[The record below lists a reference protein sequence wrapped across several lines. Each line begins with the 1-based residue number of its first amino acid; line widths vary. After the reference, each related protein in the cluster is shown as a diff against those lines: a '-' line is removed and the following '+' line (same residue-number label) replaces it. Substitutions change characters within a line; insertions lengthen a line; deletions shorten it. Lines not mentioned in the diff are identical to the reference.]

1 MRLVNSAETW
11 QKVYQAF
18 QQVNFSAWDFNTIK
32 QSLVDYLKLY
42 YPEDFNDF
50 IESDEL
56 ITLLELFAYVGELM
70 AYRYDLDAHENLL
83 PVANIK
89 ASVLR
94 LAKLISY
101 NASRNLPARGLV
113 KITSISTTETI
124 FDSKGNALANKI
136 IFWDDPN
143 NSNWKDQFI
152 LVMNRILEQNFGTV
166 TPADRVQV
174 QDVVFELYGM
184 NNQPL
189 ATETVPYTI
198 SVSGNQY
205 PMELVS
211 SELNEYGPIEK
222 RPQLNQLMNVM
233 YLNDGLG
240 DSSDNTGFF
249 FYTKQG
255 SLQRTLTTFDGVTPN
270 QTFTVAIDNSNE
282 IDVWLNN
289 IDPTTGKIIVGTNSL
304 LTYKEGEWEQ
314 VDVANAQNILFN
326 TNKNRN
332 KYEVETLDSDQLR
345 LIFGDGQFANIPSGT
360 FEVWT
365 RTSANADLVIPTSSI
380 QNLASTLLYQDN
392 QLNQQTFS
400 FTFSLVD
407 TIQNAAISEDIEH
420 IRRVAPSV
428 YYTQDRMV
436 NGRDYNEFPLQDNSI
451 LKLRSI
457 NRTFAGDSK
466 YIAWHDASE
475 YYENVKM
482 YGNDLVIYF
491 NTQDNYT
498 LVNNSDLPSSD
509 GGANTARINAMIDN
523 YIQPL
528 LYSDNIYLRMLLEG
542 VAPANVRRT
551 FTSTERTNI
560 SNALLNA
567 MNSSPALFYLN
578 YDAATDVWS
587 VLVTNV
593 LQSDYWIIVTS
604 YANGNFNLTYR
615 GNQIVAHSEEMS
627 FWVTNNDTTVL
638 NYDTLNNLY
647 DTIVLLKANIG
658 YKPYGTNTCQP
669 VTPLVPSIL
678 TTNYNYYVVKQLVV
692 DTGTTAGSVSEHDL
706 VILPYDDN
714 NDGIPDCVGLSYLIN
729 QDSAFGD
736 IDYVYFQRTLTDEN
750 GYSRWYY
757 REATE
762 DNIAAYDADAAANT
776 GLWKREYG
784 KANLNFLWLHSTP
797 RYHLVDPSPSNLID
811 MYILTRGYYSN
822 LKLWLSNRLSEE
834 PEAPSSFDLRN
845 SYNYLLDNKMDT
857 DTVILHSGLIKIIIG
872 QHANDELKA
881 SLKVIKSP
889 NSTLTNNQIKTLIV
903 DAVIEFFDVNY
914 WEFGETFYFPELGNY
929 IQTKLPV
936 DINAVVLV
944 PLNQNNVF
952 GDMFQVTANADEI
965 IQPSISVNDI
975 DIVES
980 LDPRT
985 LRSNL

>member
-56 ITLLELFAYVGELM
+56 IAILELFAYIGELM

-94 LAKLISY
+94 LAKIISY

-113 KITSISTTETI
+113 KITSISTTEKI

-166 TPADRVQV
+166 APSDRIQV

-184 NNQPL
+184 NNEPL

-211 SELNEYGPIEK
+211 SELNEFGPIEK
-222 RPQLNQLMNVM
+222 RPQKNQVMNVM

-255 SLQRTLTTFDGVTPN
+255 TLQRTATTFDGVTPN
-270 QTFTVAIDNSNE
+270 QTFTVAIPNSNE

-289 IDPTTGKIIVGTNSL
+289 IDPDTGKIIIGTNTL
-304 LTYKEGEWEQ
+304 LTYKEGEWEK
-314 VDVANAQNILFN
+314 VDLSNAQNILFN

-332 KYEVETLDSDQLR
+332 KYEIETLDSDEFR

-360 FEVWT
+360 FEVWS
-365 RTSANADLVIPTSSI
+365 RTSANEDLVIPTSSI
-380 QNLASTLLYQDN
+380 QNLASTFLYFDN
-392 QLNQQTFS
+392 QTNQQTFS
-400 FTFSLVD
+400 FTFSLLD

-428 YYTQDRMV
+428 YYTQDRMS

-451 LKLRSI
+451 LKLRTI

-475 YYENVKM
+475 YYDNVKM

-491 NTQDNYT
+491 NTHNNYK
-498 LVNNSDLPSSD
+498 LVNNSDLPSMD
-509 GGANTARINAMIDN
+509 GGANTARIAALIEN

-528 LYSDNIYLRMLLEG
+528 LYTDDIYLRMLLEG
-542 VAPANVRRT
+542 MPVANVRRT
-551 FTSTERTNI
+551 FTATEITAI
-560 SNALLNA
+560 SNALSTS

-578 YDAATDVWS
+578 YNSSTDVWS
-587 VLVTNV
+587 VLITNQF
-593 LQSDYWIIVTS
+593 QSDYWIIVTA
-604 YANGNFNLTYR
+604 YANGNFNLSYR
-615 GNQIVAHSEEMS
+615 GKQMVAHSEEMS
-627 FWVTNNDTTVL
+627 FWVTNNIKVL
-638 NYDTLNNLY
+638 NFDTLNNVY

-658 YKPYGTNTCQP
+658 YTPYGTNTCNP

-678 TTNYNYYVVKQLVV
+678 TSNYNFYVVKQLTI
-692 DTGTTAGSVSEHDL
+692 DTGSTAGNLSEHDL
-706 VILPYDDN
+706 VILPYDTN
-714 NDGIPDCVGLSYLIN
+714 NDGSPDCVGLSYLIN
-729 QDSAFGD
+729 QDINFGN
-736 IDYVYFQRTLTDEN
+736 IDYVYFERTVTDTF

-757 REATE
+757 REATQE
-762 DNIAAYDADAAANT
+762 NIAAYDADVVSGE
-776 GLWKREYG
+776 GLWKREIG

-797 RYHLVDPSPSNLID
+797 RYHLVDPSPSNIMD
-811 MYILTRGYYSN
+811 MYILTRGYYAN
-822 LKLWLSNRLSEE
+822 LKLWLSNKLNER
-834 PEAPSSFDLRN
+834 PVAPSSFDLRN
-845 SYNYLLDNKMDT
+845 SYNYLLDNKTQSDG
-857 DTVILHSGLIKIIIG
+857 VILHSGLIKIIIG
-872 QHANDELKA
+872 EHANDELKA
-881 SLKVIKSP
+881 SLKVIKSS
-889 NSTLTNNQIKTLIV
+889 NSTLTNNQIKAVIV
-903 DAVIEFFDVNY
+903 DAVIDFFDVNY
-914 WEFGETFYFPELGNY
+914 WEFGETFYFTELGNF
-929 IQTKLPV
+929 IQSKLPI
-936 DINAVVLV
+936 DINSVVLV

-952 GDMFQVTANADEI
+952 GDMYQVYANVDEI
-965 IQPSISVNDI
+965 IQPSITVNDI

-985 LRSNL
+985 LRNNL